1 MREPVKTIRS
11 VWCRRHASVYNGRTV
26 LFGEVP
32 VRTKRVEDG
41 SGVGFAPVD
50 AAPELD
56 IGERRRIW
64 ARRRD
69 RIISVMSPIAL
80 LLLWEICSDRNW
92 IDARFFPAPSA
103 IFQVLFRM
111 AASGELSE
119 NVLISLQRLG
129 LGFVLGG
136 IPGIVIG
143 IVMGISRPIRALV
156 DPLISATYPIPKSSI
171 LPLILLIFGLG
182 EASKVVM
189 VAIGVFYPVAI
200 NATAGVLQIAPIYLD
215 VGKSFK
221 ASRWAVFRTIA
232 LPGALPFIM
241 TGVKLGAG
249 LALVL
254 IAIAEMVGAKSGI
267 GFMIWSAWETFAVA
281 KMYVGL
287 FVIAI
292 IGFVLTL
299 VLNEVERWVIRWK
312 PET

>member
-1 MREPVKTIRS
+1 MRVGRVGSMSAAGLTAKDAPAEP
-11 VWCRRHASVYNGRTV
+11 
-26 LFGEVP
+26 
-32 VRTKRVEDG
+32 
-41 SGVGFAPVD
+41 
-50 AAPELD
+50 D
-56 IGERRRIW
+56 IGEARRQR

-69 RIISVMSPIAL
+69 RLISIASPIGLMLA
-80 LLLWEICSDRNW
+80 WEVAAQLHF
-92 IDARFFPAPSA
+92 IDTRFFPAPSA
-103 IFQVLFRM
+103 ILGVLFRM

-129 LGFVLGG
+129 LGFLLGG
-136 IPGIVIG
+136 IPALVIG

-156 DPLISATYPIPKSSI
+156 DPLIAATYPIPKSSI

-182 EASKVVM
+182 ESSKVVM
-189 VAIGVFYPVAI
+189 VAIGVFYPIAI

-221 ASRWAVFRTIA
+221 ASRWDTFRTIA

-249 LALVL
+249 LALIL

-287 FVIAI
+287 LVVAV
-292 IGFVLTL
+292 IGFAISLAL
-299 VLNEVERWVIRWK
+299 SEIERLVIRWK
-312 PET
+312 ADA